1 MMLSGANVLVL
12 DEPTNHLDLESI
24 TALNDGLIRY
34 PETILFTSHDHQFV
48 QTVADRIIEVSGN
61 TLLDRKGTYDEFLA
75 DFDED
80 QLKKY

>member
-1 MMLSGANVLVL
+1 MEKKSDSGCSTVLIY
-12 DEPTNHLDLESI
+12 T
-24 TALNDGLIRY
+24 GLILLAIA
-34 PETILFTSHDHQFV
+34 TWKTVQFL
-48 QTVADRIIEVSGN
+48 QKPDASRIIGN

>member
-1 MMLSGANVLVL
+1 MVALIIPPITPVPMATRLPAPAPVLM
-12 DEPTNHLDLESI
+12 
-24 TALNDGLIRY
+24 A
-34 PETILFTSHDHQFV
+34 
-48 QTVADRIIEVSGN
+48 SGN

>member
-1 MMLSGANVLVL
+1 MFRNLQAEV
-12 DEPTNHLDLESI
+12 E
-24 TALNDGLIRY
+24 
-34 PETILFTSHDHQFV
+34 